1 MVVMTFYKA
10 GMALKQIKDSSV
22 AKKHSLNRWSRS
34 IGYGL
39 LSVFLTVGSL
49 TVQAEDLVSIYN
61 KALIADPKLKLAQHK
76 VMLSEAQE
84 GQAIGAMLPQINAN
98 LNWSLN
104 KRETQP
110 VGAVVPGDVT
120 SYEGERYNISLTQ
133 TVFDV
138 GKLWEWRRTVHT
150 IEQYEDEQQDAEQT
164 LILDVVER
172 YFIALEAADSL
183 DLVDQEIRSTATQ
196 LEQLQKQYKK
206 QLIKLTDVLEVEA
219 RLNGLHADR
228 IEAETQW
235 VVAREGLYELTGS
248 PVGELIRL
256 GSDVEF
262 EPSDGTLEFWLDMA
276 QGGNASLK
284 ATEKSIDAASS
295 DLAKQKAQHLP
306 VVDVQLGYYFT
317 NTGFESAQQPGEP
330 QTQVAAL
337 NVRVPIFSGGAMT
350 RRVDEAAQR
359 LEIAK
364 QENIAKN
371 RELVKQ
377 VRESYLNTNASLRRI
392 DAENTNLSS
401 SLKSKDAMEKGF
413 KYGVQTIS
421 DVLISQARAF
431 RAKRDLLKAKYQYIK
446 YRMWFKKLTGDINF
460 EILNQINT
468 WLQANANRQQD
479 GA

>member
-1 MVVMTFYKA
+1 MISYRA
-10 GMALKQIKDSSV
+10 DWALKRKTQLNLTGNERRGLAASLRYSLLSLCLATCSSSV
-22 AKKHSLNRWSRS
+22 W
-34 IGYGL
+34 
-39 LSVFLTVGSL
+39 
-49 TVQAEDLVSIYN
+49 AEDLVSIYN
-61 KALIADPKLKLAQHK
+61 KALIADPKLKSAQHK
-76 VMLSEAQE
+76 VMLGEAQE
-84 GQAIGAMLPQINAN
+84 GQAVGAMLPQINAN

-110 VGAVVPGDVT
+110 VGLIPGNVS

-133 TVFDV
+133 SVFDV
-138 GKLWEWRRTVHT
+138 GKIWEWRRTVHT
-150 IEQYEDEQQDAEQT
+150 IEQYEEEQQDAEQT

-172 YFIALEAADSL
+172 YFIALEAADNL
-183 DLVDQEIRSTATQ
+183 DLVDQEIRSTETQ
-196 LEQLQKQYKK
+196 LAQLQKQYKK

-219 RLNGLHADR
+219 KLNGLQADR

-235 VVAREGLYELTGS
+235 VVAREGLFELTGA
-248 PVGELIRL
+248 PIGELIRL
-256 GSDVEF
+256 SPNVEF
-262 EPSDGTLEFWLDMA
+262 EPIDGTLEFWLDIA

-295 DLAKQKAQHLP
+295 DLAKQKSQHLP

-350 RRVDEAAQR
+350 KRVDEAAQR

-371 RELVKQ
+371 RELIKQ

-392 DAENTNLSS
+392 DAEHTNLES
-401 SLKSKDAMEKGF
+401 SLKSRDAMEKGF

-421 DVLISQARAF
+421 DVLISQARVF
-431 RAKRDLLKAKYQYIK
+431 RAKRDLLKAQYQYIK
-446 YRMWFKKLTGDINF
+446 YSMWFKKLTGDINF
-460 EILNQINT
+460 EILNGINA
-468 WLQANANRQQD
+468 WLQSK
-479 GA
+479 GADNKG